1 MLGRLLRL
9 LSRWNCA
16 NLKARQKS
24 GLTPIVAGRWLVL
37 AEFDGEFSNA
47 TAICAAGIGG
57 IPQI

>member
-1 MLGRLLRL
+1 L